1 MFYNHKL
8 IKKYPAGLALLLL
21 LGNASELS
29 SKGHARLKAT
39 PTSPL
44 VKPGQCKLPDGSI
57 APDISTTIRL
67 SESQGIWSVAMETL
81 GSNSAGSWFINF
93 TKNGVGEPST
103 QYEFNPPGGWA
114 IVGSSIAK
122 GEKKGGY
129 QFIAKATK
137 NSNPVIVCESSVA
150 MKKR

>member
-1 MFYNHKL
+1 M
-8 IKKYPAGLALLLL
+8 IKKYPAGLTLLLL
-21 LGNASELS
+21 MVSATALPG
-29 SKGHARLKAT
+29 KGHANRKAA

-57 APDISTTIRL
+57 APDISTKIRL
-67 SESQGIWSVAMETL
+67 TESQGIWSVAMETL

-103 QYEFNPPGGWA
+103 QSEFNPPGGWA
-114 IVGSSIAK
+114 IAGSSIAK

-137 NSNPVIVCESSVA
+137 NSNPVIVCEASIA